1 MYSGEVVS
9 KVMRYSNGEVS
20 EAVGYHWYR
29 AEQTA
34 TGHLMRT
41 DYEGNW
47 IPDSAGSYLYAHE
60 YKSFS
65 IAACNPL
72 LPIMVTD
79 TDPLVQETG
88 SWDLLRL
95 FHPRD
100 SPGIS
105 QVVTLESPMRDGGG
119 QVRYAAGR
127 SPSWIPG
134 LLPRTYRSPKANPPE
149 SLGLGG
155 ELPII
160 LGLMALGA
168 EKDRNSN
175 EPVNKL
181 FLERRAWRR
190 NEWRGGDPRGC
201 EYSFVSFARRATN
214 DSVYIDPDTAQD
226 DPCIFLVKVFLD
238 PENPASTKESLGW
251 FEWWAAVVR
260 ESSSQSS
267 GSR

>member
-1 MYSGEVVS
+1 MYSGEVAS
-9 KVMRYSNGEVS
+9 NVMRYSNGEVS
-20 EAVGYHWYR
+20 EAAGYQWYR

-34 TGHLMRT
+34 PGHLMRT
-41 DYEGNW
+41 DLEGNW
-47 IPDSAGSYLYAHE
+47 ILDSTGSSYLLATE

-79 TDPLVQETG
+79 VDPLIQDTG

-127 SPSWIPG
+127 SPSWIPS
-134 LLPRTYRSPKANPPE
+134 LLPKTYRSPKANPPA

-160 LGLMALGA
+160 LGLMALSA
-168 EKDRNSN
+168 EKDPNSN
-175 EPVNKL
+175 EPVNQL
-181 FLERRAWRR
+181 FLERRMWRR
-190 NEWRGGDPRGC
+190 NEWRGGEPRGC
-201 EYSFVSFARRATN
+201 EYLSVCFLCSAANDFGLHRSRYCPRRPLHLPRQGI
-214 DSVYIDPDTAQD
+214 S
-226 DPCIFLVKVFLD
+226 
-238 PENPASTKESLGW
+238 
-251 FEWWAAVVR
+251 
-260 ESSSQSS
+260 
-267 GSR
+267 